1 MVEIKLRD
9 DMPQSMS
16 ERVNRRLQNSGTGRG
31 TNPDVTV
38 QTGNSARRTFHNI
51 HHAAGH
57 LRPAGAP
64 TTGEK
69 K

>member
-1 MVEIKLRD
+1 
-9 DMPQSMS
+9 MPNSM
-16 ERVNRRLQNSGTGRG
+16 EARINKRLQNSGVGMG
-31 TNPDVTV
+31 TSPDVTV

-57 LRPAGAP
+57 ARPAMAP
-64 TTGEK
+64 TDGEK